1 MFEETRIQYQRE
13 RRTALVD
20 QGLCRDCGAPGE
32 LRWTKTYPEGFRLSR
47 CSTHAEEHKEQA
59 IQEFTVERL
68 QTYYIHYPDIAKP
81 AFHALSE
88 ARQLISRHPT
98 ASFIFSAISIE
109 VGIKVTLLKPVVYG
123 LVHSES
129 LAAIIT
135 DKVIRQTSIDRF
147 QKLLFKIL
155 SEYGGIDLNTLK
167 RTKSSKL
174 LWDEMKNVQNRR
186 NQVIHRA
193 ENVDISESKQA
204 LSIAKYILENI
215 FPNLVE
221 HLKLNIGKE
230 GSVNLQ

>member
-1 MFEETRIQYQRE
+1 MSIMTWEEAAYDE
-13 RRTALVD
+13 AMSAL
-20 QGLCRDCGAPGE
+20 
-32 LRWTKTYPEGFRLSR
+32 Y
-47 CSTHAEEHKEQA
+47 EEHKEQA

-68 QTYYIHYPDIAKP
+68 QSYYIHYPDIAKP

-129 LAAIIT
+129 LASIIT
-135 DKVIRQTSIDRF
+135 DMVIRQTSIDRF

-155 SEYGGIDLNTLK
+155 SEYGGIDLDILK
-167 RTKSSKL
+167 RPRSPKL
-174 LWDEMKNVQNRR
+174 LWDEMKNVQKRR

-193 ENVDISESKQA
+193 ERVNINESKQA
-204 LSIAKYILENI
+204 LSVAAYVLENI

-221 HLKLNIGKE
+221 YIDLHIHKD
-230 GSVNLQ
+230 GSVS

>member
-1 MFEETRIQYQRE
+1 MSEMTWEEVAYDE
-13 RRTALVD
+13 AMSAL
-20 QGLCRDCGAPGE
+20 
-32 LRWTKTYPEGFRLSR
+32 Y
-47 CSTHAEEHKEQA
+47 EEHKEQA

-68 QTYYIHYPDIAKP
+68 QSYYIHYPDIAKP

-129 LAAIIT
+129 LASIIT
-135 DKVIRQTSIDRF
+135 DMVIRQTSIDRF

-155 SEYGGIDLNTLK
+155 SEYGGIDLDILK
-167 RTKSSKL
+167 RPRSPKL
-174 LWDEMKNVQNRR
+174 LWDEMKNVQKRR
-186 NQVIHRA
+186 NQVVHRA
-193 ENVDISESKQA
+193 ESVNINESKQA
-204 LSIAKYILENI
+204 LNVAAYVLENI

-221 HLKLNIGKE
+221 YIKLHIHKD
-230 GSVNLQ
+230 GSVS

>member
-1 MFEETRIQYQRE
+1 MTWEEAAYDE
-13 RRTALVD
+13 AMSAL
-20 QGLCRDCGAPGE
+20 
-32 LRWTKTYPEGFRLSR
+32 Y
-47 CSTHAEEHKEQA
+47 EEHKEQA

-68 QTYYIHYPDIAKP
+68 QSYYIHYPDIAKP

-129 LAAIIT
+129 LALIIT
-135 DKVIRQTSIDRF
+135 DMVIRQTSIDRF

-155 SEYGGIDLNTLK
+155 SEYGGIDLDTLK
-167 RTKSSKL
+167 RPRSLKL
-174 LWDEMKNVQNRR
+174 LWDEMKNVQKRR

-193 ENVDISESKQA
+193 ESVNINESKQA
-204 LSIAKYILENI
+204 LIVAAYILENI

-221 HLKLNIGKE
+221 YIELHIHKD
-230 GSVNLQ
+230 GSVS

>member
-1 MFEETRIQYQRE
+1 MSEMTWEEAAYDE
-13 RRTALVD
+13 AMSAL
-20 QGLCRDCGAPGE
+20 
-32 LRWTKTYPEGFRLSR
+32 Y
-47 CSTHAEEHKEQA
+47 EEHKEQA

-68 QTYYIHYPDIAKP
+68 QSYYIHYPDITKP

-129 LAAIIT
+129 LASIIT
-135 DKVIRQTSIDRF
+135 DMVIRQTSIDRF

-155 SEYGGIDLNTLK
+155 SEYGGIDLDILK
-167 RTKSSKL
+167 RPRSPKL
-174 LWDEMKNVQNRR
+174 LWDEMKNVQKRR
-186 NQVIHRA
+186 NQVVHRA
-193 ENVDISESKQA
+193 ESVNINESKQA
-204 LSIAKYILENI
+204 LSVAAYVLENI

-221 HLKLNIGKE
+221 YIKLHIHKD
-230 GSVNLQ
+230 GSVS

>member
-1 MFEETRIQYQRE
+1 MSEMTWEEAAYDE
-13 RRTALVD
+13 AMSAL
-20 QGLCRDCGAPGE
+20 
-32 LRWTKTYPEGFRLSR
+32 Y
-47 CSTHAEEHKEQA
+47 EEHKEQA

-68 QTYYIHYPDIAKP
+68 QSYYIHYPDIAKP

-129 LAAIIT
+129 LASIIT
-135 DKVIRQTSIDRF
+135 DMVIRQTSIDRF

-155 SEYGGIDLNTLK
+155 SEYGGIDLDILK
-167 RTKSSKL
+167 RPRSPKL
-174 LWDEMKNVQNRR
+174 LWDEMKNVQKRR
-186 NQVIHRA
+186 NQVVHRA
-193 ENVDISESKQA
+193 ESVNINESKQA
-204 LSIAKYILENI
+204 LSVAAYVLENI

-221 HLKLNIGKE
+221 YIKLHIHKD
-230 GSVNLQ
+230 GSVS

>member
-1 MFEETRIQYQRE
+1 MSIMTWEEAAYDE
-13 RRTALVD
+13 AMSAL
-20 QGLCRDCGAPGE
+20 
-32 LRWTKTYPEGFRLSR
+32 Y
-47 CSTHAEEHKEQA
+47 EEHKEQA

-68 QTYYIHYPDIAKP
+68 QSYYIHYPDIAKP

-88 ARQLISRHPT
+88 AHQLISRHPT

-129 LAAIIT
+129 LASIIT
-135 DKVIRQTSIDRF
+135 DMVIRQTSIDRF

-155 SEYGGIDLNTLK
+155 SEYGGIDLDNLK
-167 RTKSSKL
+167 RPRSPKL
-174 LWDEMKNVQNRR
+174 LWDEMKNVQKRR

-193 ENVDISESKQA
+193 ERVNINESKQA
-204 LSIAKYILENI
+204 LSVAAYVLENI

-221 HLKLNIGKE
+221 YIDLHIHKD
-230 GSVNLQ
+230 GSVS

>member
-1 MFEETRIQYQRE
+1 MTKILNLKGEVMSEMTWEEAAYDE
-13 RRTALVD
+13 AMSAL
-20 QGLCRDCGAPGE
+20 
-32 LRWTKTYPEGFRLSR
+32 Y
-47 CSTHAEEHKEQA
+47 EEHKEQA

-68 QTYYIHYPDIAKP
+68 QSYYIHYPDIAKP

-129 LAAIIT
+129 LASIIT
-135 DKVIRQTSIDRF
+135 DMVIRQTSIDRF

-155 SEYGGIDLNTLK
+155 SEYGGIDLDILK
-167 RTKSSKL
+167 RPRSPKL
-174 LWDEMKNVQNRR
+174 LWDEMKNVQKRR
-186 NQVIHRA
+186 NQVVHRA
-193 ENVDISESKQA
+193 ESVNINESKQA
-204 LSIAKYILENI
+204 LSVAAYVLENI

-221 HLKLNIGKE
+221 YIKLHIHKD
-230 GSVNLQ
+230 GSVS